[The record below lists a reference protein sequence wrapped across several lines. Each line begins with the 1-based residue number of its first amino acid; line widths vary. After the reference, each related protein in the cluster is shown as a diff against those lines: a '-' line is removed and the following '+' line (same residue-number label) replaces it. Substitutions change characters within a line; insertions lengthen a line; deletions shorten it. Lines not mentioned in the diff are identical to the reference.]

1 MEALY
6 WLIAVAVLLLIEI
19 LTLGLT
25 TVWFA
30 GGALI
35 AFFLSLAHGSFYL
48 QMAAFIL
55 VSFLLLL
62 FTRPVALKYF
72 NKNRAK
78 TNVDALIGTE
88 GIVLEEIN
96 NAKRTGRV
104 DVNSKTG
111 AAERTTGQH
120 PGGNIRYHYGGC
132 RCKITGKAKRF
143 LRRATKIKI
152 YQHVRMTEIR

>member
-35 AFFLSLAHGSFYL
+35 AFFIALAQGSFYL

-72 NKNRAK
+72 NSNRTK
-78 TNVDALIGTE
+78 TNVDALIGME

-96 NAKRTGRV
+96 HAKRTGRV
-104 DVNSKTG
+104 DVNGQEWSARQ
-111 AAERTTGQH
+111 AAEEEQQE
-120 PGGNIRYHYGGC
+120 NIPVGTSVVIMEVSGV
-132 RCKITGKAKRF
+132 KLLVKPK
-143 LRRATKIKI
+143 
-152 YQHVRMTEIR
+152 ES

>member
-104 DVNSKTG
+104 DVN
-111 AAERTTGQH
+111 GQEWSARQVLQKEQQD
-120 PGGNIRYHYGGC
+120 NIPVGTSVIIMEVAGV
-132 RCKITGKAKRF
+132 KLLVKPKDS
-143 LRRATKIKI
+143 
-152 YQHVRMTEIR
+152 